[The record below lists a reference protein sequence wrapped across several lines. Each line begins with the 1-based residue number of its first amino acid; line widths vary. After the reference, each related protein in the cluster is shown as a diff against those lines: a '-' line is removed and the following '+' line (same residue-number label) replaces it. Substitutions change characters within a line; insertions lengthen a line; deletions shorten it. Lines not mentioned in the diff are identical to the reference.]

1 MVDSTLN
8 EHAQQLISNCAAELL
23 AASQSTEGWEDL
35 GETNEVRS
43 YRKMTE
49 SGIHMIRGE
58 GVINVPVQQIMDLL
72 LDQDRKKEWDE
83 MYVEGYIVAEISPGI
98 RILYNRF
105 SAPWPVYERDFVF
118 VLKHQEIDGKV
129 VYVGKSIEVPS
140 IPPRDGAVRGEIY
153 ASGFIFEPIT
163 ATSTK
168 VIYFINV
175 DPKGI
180 IPHMV
185 VNFMS
190 SKQTQNIYRI
200 RKILES
206 S

>member
-1 MVDSTLN
+1 MVESSLSDLA
-8 EHAQQLISNCAAELL
+8 HQLVSNCATELL

-35 GETNEVRS
+35 GVTNEVQA
-43 YRKMTE
+43 YRKLTE
-49 SGIHMIRGE
+49 SGIYLVRGE
-58 GVINVPVQQIMDLL
+58 GVINVPVQKIIDLL
-72 LDQDRKKEWDE
+72 TDADRKKEWDE
-83 MYVEGYIVAEISPGI
+83 MYLEGYIVAEIGPGT

-118 VLKHQEIDGKV
+118 VVKHQEVDGKV
-129 VYVGKSIEVPS
+129 VYVAKSIEVPS
-140 IPPRDGAVRGEIY
+140 LPPKDGAVRGEIY
-153 ASGFIFEPIT
+153 ASGFIFEPIS
-163 ATSTK
+163 ASSTK

-200 RKILES
+200 RRILES